1 MLGRVVIKVST
12 DMKARPK
19 DVIALLE
26 KAAREQTSVQTTPP
40 PLAVLETFT
49 PDSLV
54 FSLSLTLTN
63 VNAGGRVKSEL
74 HIAILDAFREAG
86 IYATLH

>member
-1 MLGRVVIKVST
+1 M
-12 DMKARPK
+12 
-19 DVIALLE
+19 
-26 KAAREQTSVQTTPP
+26 
-40 PLAVLETFT
+40 
-49 PDSLV
+49 
-54 FSLSLTLTN
+54 FSLSFTLSN